1 MNNQSTDIVR
11 FALISHQ
18 HSDYQQKNKKQ
29 KASALERFDYPEHTK
44 HSLLVSSQNSSF
56 YNNSENR
63 PGLIT
68 QKLESQHDKRSWNS
82 SKLTVFV

>member
-1 MNNQSTDIVR
+1 MNKQNTDIGH

-18 HSDYQQKNKKQ
+18 HSDHQQKTKKQ
-29 KASALERFDYPEHTK
+29 KASALERFDYPEHIK

-63 PGLIT
+63 SGLFT
-68 QKLESQHDKRSWNS
+68 QKLESQRDKRS
-82 SKLTVFV
+82 